1 MVAHS
6 GVKTLSNLDVNLSA
20 TETLLSAMLILAAG
34 GRKYPQKPQKI
45 PLGQNK
51 IAMKMAVVSLDSVY
65 ERATT

>member
-1 MVAHS
+1 MS
-6 GVKTLSNLDVNLSA
+6 ICI
-20 TETLLSAMLILAAG
+20 TLLSAMLILAAG

-65 ERATT
+65 ARATT

>member
-1 MVAHS
+1 MS
-6 GVKTLSNLDVNLSA
+6 ICI
-20 TETLLSAMLILAAG
+20 TLLSAILILAAG
-34 GRKYPQKPQKI
+34 GRKYPQKPHKI